1 MKGLG
6 DFMFAYENLLGKIEI
21 SEGYLSKLI
30 GNEVTA
36 CFGVVGMVAK
46 TPKQKIFNKFSKTD
60 SADTGIIVTENGGE
74 ITVEIHIVVTY
85 GMNINAIAAS
95 ITEKVRYVVE
105 EKTGITV
112 EKVVVKV
119 DGIKE

>member
-1 MKGLG
+1 MI
-6 DFMFAYENLLGKIEI
+6 AYETRLGKIDL

-30 GNEVTA
+30 GHEVTS
-36 CFGVVGMVAK
+36 CFGVVGMV
-46 TPKQKIFNKFSKTD
+46 PSGSKQYLLGKLSK
-60 SADTGIIVTENGGE
+60 SEPLDTGIKVTGSTDG

-95 ITEKVRYVVE
+95 ITEKVRYAVKE
-105 EKTGITV
+105 NTGITV
-112 EKVVVKV
+112 NKVTVKV